1 MKYEAWEGF
10 KSAKWSEDGEVNV
23 RDFIQHNYTPYEGG
37 SEFLAPPTKA
47 TLKLWD
53 EILKLSEEE
62 RKAGGV
68 LDADTKTVSTLT
80 SHSAGYI
87 DKKLEKIVGLQ
98 TDKPF
103 KRALQPSAE

>member
-80 SHSAGYI
+80 SRVILIKS
-87 DKKLEKIVGLQ
+87 L
-98 TDKPF
+98 
-103 KRALQPSAE
+103 KRLSVYRRTSLLSVRFNLSAE

>member
-37 SEFLAPPTKA
+37 SEFLAPPTTA

-53 EILKLSEEE
+53 EILKL
-62 RKAGGV
+62 
-68 LDADTKTVSTLT
+68 
-80 SHSAGYI
+80 
-87 DKKLEKIVGLQ
+87 
-98 TDKPF
+98 
-103 KRALQPSAE
+103 